1 MNPHFPYDQALQTA
15 INSFNGNI
23 MPTLFFIAKAI
34 LTVSLL
40 WSLYDAWVKGGD
52 VRSLGISLLKYAAVS
67 IVVLHWNS
75 VFTDIVNCF
84 DSVSYQIYQSAG
96 ISDLWTTYT
105 QNLQQAWNNQNV
117 GSIWTI
123 IRGSFSALIAMLGVL
138 AGYVLW
144 PIAAVIFV
152 VFYTFWGCVLYGVG
166 STRDCNHAQ
175 HHALALSCAL
185 HRERVRVELLGA
197 VGDPIHID
205 ARCSPHRKHSER
217 LRPAKHRRLFRE
229 HRSVALSQH
238 YQRRDVD
245 WHHRDPVL
253 RQVDSD
259 GRVLPGW
266 RDVPNDSVY
275 RARGTESIRG
285 SLRRWI
291 ADRWR
296 LVRAGESA
304 AGAAALFR
312 ALVDRLHLRLHGE
325 DEEQQ
330 CIRSGDEVRG
340 CSLREERRNHRQ
352 FRSASPTASGTN
364 MTAHCGLT
372 RIGRWCWPVR

>member
-84 DSVSYQIYQSAG
+84 DSLSYQIYQSAG

-105 QNLQQAWNNQNV
+105 SSLQQAWDAQHV
-117 GSIWTI
+117 DSIWSI

-166 STRDCNHAQ
+166 PLVIATMPSTTLSRFHVRYIESVFVWNCWGLLVTLYTSMLAALHIGNIQNGFAPQSIVGFFGNIDQSLYLSITSAVMSIGIIAIPFCARSILMGEFSPVGGMFRMILFT
-175 HHALALSCAL
+175 ALAGRRAFAVAFGGGSQTGGT
-185 HRERVRVELLGA
+185 GA
-197 VGDPIHID
+197 
-205 ARCSPHRKHSER
+205 A
-217 LRPAKHRRLFRE
+217 
-229 HRSVALSQH
+229 
-238 YQRRDVD
+238 
-245 WHHRDPVL
+245 
-253 RQVDSD
+253 
-259 GRVLPGW
+259 GRISGGGGGSLPG
-266 RDVPNDSVY
+266 
-275 RARGTESIRG
+275 
-285 SLRRWI
+285 
-291 ADRWR
+291 
-296 LVRAGESA
+296 
-304 AGAAALFR
+304 
-312 ALVDRLHLRLHGE
+312 
-325 DEEQQ
+325 
-330 CIRSGDEVRG
+330 
-340 CSLREERRNHRQ
+340 
-352 FRSASPTASGTN
+352 ASGPPPFTP
-364 MTAHCGLT
+364 AWRG
-372 RIGRWCWPVR
+372 